1 MPGKSKQALPK
12 RLETA
17 RQRFERWRRTR
28 KPPSRIPERLWT
40 SAVKLSRQYGVHR
53 TARALRLDYMRLKKR
68 AAQSSMV
75 ADRGIAPTFL
85 EVVPTQSGFAEC
97 IVEVENA
104 SGEKMRIHLNGTAVS
119 ALEALTRSF
128 LSPGQ

>member
-1 MPGKSKQALPK
+1 MPGKSKQALPR

-17 RQRFERWRRTR
+17 RKRFEPWRRTR
-28 KPPSRIPERLWT
+28 KPPSRIPERVWT

-53 TARALRLDYMRLKKR
+53 TAHALGLDYMRLKKR
-68 AAQSSMV
+68 VAQSSKV
-75 ADRGIAPTFL
+75 VDRGGAPRFL
-85 EVVPTQSGFAEC
+85 EVVAPQSGLAEC
-97 IVEVENA
+97 IIEMENA

-119 ALEALTRSF
+119 ALEALTRSV